1 MTCGIKGDWKG
12 LYKQFFRSPNFNGW
26 YNVRYK
32 GMMMK
37 LQVLQI
43 EALSSVVNI
52 LCYEYWWLILIFYFY
67 FKDINNWLEG
77 KQEVEIVDM
86 ILKIRQKLDEC
97 ESKGYPLNKRI
108 KDQLKV
114 KMDDIISS
122 LPDDLKNVL
131 SNKNSSSR

>member
-1 MTCGIKGDWKG
+1 M
-12 LYKQFFRSPNFNGW
+12 
-26 YNVRYK
+26 
-32 GMMMK
+32 
-37 LQVLQI
+37 
-43 EALSSVVNI
+43 
-52 LCYEYWWLILIFYFY
+52 
-67 FKDINNWLEG
+67 KDIKNWLEG

-97 ESKGYPLNKRI
+97 EHKGYPLNKRI

-131 SNKNSSSR
+131 SNKNLSSR